1 MRSDYILFVVDI
13 LSYPLFLR
21 LTLFSCF
28 NNASMVG
35 GTNQIGYNLG
45 KSVHVLLSQIQE
57 YVFEFNLSHQSQKT
71 ESENEVT
78 FRNVSHKT
86 F

>member
-1 MRSDYILFVVDI
+1 
-13 LSYPLFLR
+13 
-21 LTLFSCF
+21 
-28 NNASMVG
+28 MVG

-78 FRNVSHKT
+78 LRNVSHKT
-86 F
+86 FSDILTFLEITKFHIEIKNYITDQK

>member
-1 MRSDYILFVVDI
+1 
-13 LSYPLFLR
+13 
-21 LTLFSCF
+21 
-28 NNASMVG
+28 MVG

-86 F
+86 FSDILTFPEITKFHIEIKNYITDQK